1 MKRDLDFIRDL
12 LLKIEG
18 GQKVFE
24 TASSEAAEILGFTPD
39 TPLDREDA
47 DKLSGHINLL
57 EDAGFIE
64 VEARMGGG
72 SIWVKDLTWKGHEFL
87 DTVRDN
93 EVWMQ
98 TKAMAKKAGTGAIE
112 FIWGIAKEV
121 AKAEIKRRTGFDVG

>member
-72 SIWVKDLTWKGHEFL
+72 SIWVKDLTWKGHEYL

-98 TKAMAKKAGTGAIE
+98 TKAMVKKAGTGAIE